1 MSFDIALSG
10 INAINNQLESVS
22 NNIANSGTYG
32 FKSSR
37 ANFSSM
43 YAGSQPVGT
52 QVGSLTQSIG
62 QGGSVLSTGR
72 GMDASISG
80 RGFFTTRNTDGTMLY
95 TRVGIFATDKE
106 GYVIDSFGHKVQ
118 GYASVPGSTAL
129 GAMGDLQVS
138 TGQIAA
144 QATDSLAYVGNLSAD
159 WSTPA
164 TAPFDPTDATSYNS
178 SQVSV
183 VYDSLGS
190 KHTLTQYFVHS
201 GTNQVTAYY
210 SFDGALQG
218 TSQVMSFATD
228 GTLTAP
234 AGSVALAIAPAPAG
248 ADPLSIAVNYAGT
261 TQYAG
266 DASTTTNSANGYAS
280 GVMTGVTIEKDGSVM
295 AQYSNGQKQSV
306 GMLAIA
312 TFPNENALV
321 PVSDTAWTTSNDSGT
336 PLYFTPGVGTAGGL
350 SVGAL
355 EQSNVD
361 VAAEMVTLMSA
372 QRNYQAN
379 TKVISTENEMM
390 RSLMQ
395 AV

>member
-10 INAINNQLESVS
+10 INAINTELETVS

-52 QVGSLTQSIG
+52 QVGSLTQSLD

-72 GMDASISG
+72 AMDASIDG
-80 RGFFTTRNTDGTMLY
+80 RGFFATRDSDGAMLY
-95 TRVGIFATDKE
+95 TRVGIFSTDKA
-106 GYVIDSFGHKVQ
+106 GYVVDSFGHKVQ
-118 GYASVPGSTAL
+118 GYAAIDNSTTL
-129 GAMGDLQVS
+129 GALGDLQVA

-144 QATDSLAYVGNLSAD
+144 QATDTLSYVGNLSSD
-159 WSTPA
+159 WTTPT
-164 TAPFDPTDATSYNS
+164 TAIFDPTDATSYNS

-190 KHTLTQYFVHS
+190 KHTLTQYFVHT

-210 SFDGALQG
+210 SFDGTQQG
-218 TSQVMSFATD
+218 ASQVLTFGTD
-228 GTLTAP
+228 GALTAP
-234 AGSVALAIAPAPAG
+234 AAAVSLAVAPTPTGANALTVAI
-248 ADPLSIAVNYAGT
+248 DYTGT

-266 DASTTTNSANGYAS
+266 DASTTTNAANGYAS
-280 GVMTGVTIEKDGSVM
+280 GVMTGVSIEKDGAVM
-295 AQYSNGQKQSV
+295 AQYSNGQKKSV
-306 GMLAIA
+306 GTLAIA
-312 TFPNENALV
+312 TFPNENGLI

-336 PLYFTPGVGTAGGL
+336 ALYFTPGVGTAGSL

-361 VAAEMVTLMSA
+361 VASELVNLMSA

-390 RSLMQ
+390 QSLMQ